1 MPGKHNVNNAMA
13 AAAMAMSAGAGL
25 DAVKRG
31 LEQFA
36 AVKGR
41 MCIISGMQGSTL
53 IDDSYN
59 ASPASF
65 RAAIDVLA
73 ETKGSRIVVMGDMGE
88 LGSDAEKEHAGIGSY
103 ARQQGIDC
111 LIATG
116 EMSALAVS
124 AFGDGGI
131 FLKEREQFKDTIVP
145 MLNASTTV
153 LIKGSRSQGM
163 EKLVSQI
170 QEDLQ

>member
-1 MPGKHNVNNAMA
+1 
-13 AAAMAMSAGAGL
+13 
-25 DAVKRG
+25 
-31 LEQFA
+31 
-36 AVKGR
+36 
-41 MCIISGMQGSTL
+41 
-53 IDDSYN
+53 
-59 ASPASF
+59 
-65 RAAIDVLA
+65 
-73 ETKGSRIVVMGDMGE
+73 MGDMGE